1 MKNIKEETIE
11 FFEKKIIR
19 IDDRLKVIRK
29 VIVLTTSLLKR
40 PPLYRL
46 DLWLDIFLIKK
57 DISSL
62 VKNIIELKKQKKFFI
77 EKLEE
82 LKNPWIQ

>member
-11 FFEKKIIR
+11 FFEKKIIH
-19 IDDRLKVIRK
+19 IDKRLRVIRK

-82 LKNPWIQ
+82 LKNLS